1 MMKYII
7 TESQLSKFVRR
18 YLNSLEINV
27 SREDDDFW
35 ITNMEGR
42 AIFYYYVGDKKRNLN
57 IDPDIWS
64 TVRGMFGL
72 DDLRARMEILFWF
85 EDKFDRRVDEVY
97 IWWD

>member
-1 MMKYII
+1 MKYII

-18 YLNSLEINV
+18 YLNSLEMNI
-27 SREDDDFW
+27 SRSDDEIFISDPQK
-35 ITNMEGR
+35 GGG
-42 AIFYYYVGDKKRNLN
+42 IFYYYFDNHKRNLN

-72 DDLRARMEILFWF
+72 DDLTARMEIVFWF
-85 EDKFDRRVDEVY
+85 EDKFDRIVDDVS

>member
-1 MMKYII
+1 MKYII

-18 YLNSLEINV
+18 YLNSIEFNV
-27 SREDDDFW
+27 SREDDEFW
-35 ITNMEGR
+35 ITNMEGKS
-42 AIFYYYVGDKKRNLN
+42 IFYYYVGDNKRNLN

-72 DDLRARMEILFWF
+72 DDLTARMEILFWF